1 MEKRNKMAD
10 FNITD
15 PEIIKI
21 LKGLTEEARQ
31 DVADQV
37 QESLDLGE
45 IKKII
50 EDAKARDT
58 AAAFEALN
66 MLREL
71 RSAGM
76 NITQTI
82 DDSIKKEIEVIDGGK
97 KEEK

>member
-1 MEKRNKMAD
+1 MAD

-15 PEIIKI
+15 PEIIKM

-31 DVADQV
+31 DVADQI
-37 QESLDLGE
+37 QESLDSGE
-45 IKKII
+45 VKKII

-58 AAAFEALN
+58 VAAFEALS

-71 RSAGM
+71 RAAGM

-97 KEEK
+97 KDGGKKEKK

>member
-1 MEKRNKMAD
+1 MAD

-15 PEIIKI
+15 PEIIKM
-21 LKGLTEEARQ
+21 LEGLTEEARQ
-31 DVADQV
+31 DVADQI
-37 QESLDLGE
+37 QESLDSGE
-45 IKKII
+45 VKKII

-58 AAAFEALN
+58 AAAFEALS

-71 RSAGM
+71 RAAGM

-97 KEEK
+97 KDGGKKEEK

>member
-1 MEKRNKMAD
+1 MAD

-15 PEIIKI
+15 PEIIKM

-31 DVADQV
+31 GVADQF
-37 QESLDLGE
+37 QESLDSGE
-45 IKKII
+45 VKKII

-71 RSAGM
+71 RAAGM

-97 KEEK
+97 KT

>member
-1 MEKRNKMAD
+1 MAD

-15 PEIIKI
+15 PEIIKM

-31 DVADQV
+31 DVADQI
-37 QESLDLGE
+37 QESLDSGE
-45 IKKII
+45 VKKII

-58 AAAFEALN
+58 VAAFEALS

-71 RSAGM
+71 RAAGM

-97 KEEK
+97 KDGGKKEEK

>member
-1 MEKRNKMAD
+1 MAE
-10 FNITD
+10 FNITN
-15 PEIIKI
+15 PNIIKM
-21 LKGLTEEARQ
+21 LKGLTEEGRQ
-31 DVADQV
+31 GVADQF
-37 QESLDLGE
+37 QESLDSGE
-45 IKKII
+45 VKKII

-71 RSAGM
+71 RAAGM

-97 KEEK
+97 KEKK

>member
-1 MEKRNKMAD
+1 MAD

-15 PEIIKI
+15 PEIIKM

-31 DVADQV
+31 DVADQI
-37 QESLDLGE
+37 QESLDSGE
-45 IKKII
+45 VKKII

-58 AAAFEALN
+58 AAAFEALS

-71 RSAGM
+71 RAAGM

-97 KEEK
+97 KDGGKKEEK

>member
-1 MEKRNKMAD
+1 MAD

-15 PEIIKI
+15 PEIIKM
-21 LKGLTEEARQ
+21 LDGLTEEARQ
-31 DVADQV
+31 DFADQF
-37 QESLDLGE
+37 QESLDSGE

-50 EDAKARDT
+50 EDTKARDT

-71 RSAGM
+71 RAAGM

-97 KEEK
+97 KT